1 MPFRRIIKF
10 FGVDVYPLMKRF
22 LLALAVA
29 LLLTFVG
36 LSSTHAQTPPSTSS
50 PTDLSHLLIALR
62 NQAAKLEFNSAMRVN
77 FESFTS
83 SRKLTPGTIRYPDY
97 VMVHLLFEATR
108 DAGFWN
114 MRWNITD
121 QPPNSDRVWR
131 QWRSVNAP
139 SFVAPTA
146 IAECD
151 ELSALYA
158 FLVERAGVRAV
169 GLFWPYPNHTVAV
182 WMPFGRLRLLLRG
195 SLCNIHRRRPSR
207 LLGTPCRTEHRSE
220 TWAIPSLCRATPS
233 ATSERLVELLGSSPI
248 PRSFVA
254 SCVSFQLRLL
264 PSTGVTRLH
273 RYNEPL
279 RHPKTARP
287 VSRELPV
294 DPRCDHRWDF
304 PCCGWSPLP
313 ACRRQYPD
321 RFDGTCSL
329 VPFHQLRPSLDL
341 RRVGSCISGF
351 EACSAFTHVTACTL
365 AKSP

>member
-139 SFVAPTA
+139 LVRRSNGNRRM
-146 IAECD
+146 CR
-151 ELSALYA
+151 A
-158 FLVERAGVRAV
+158 FHPLRILVERAGVRAV
-169 GLFWPYPNHTVAV
+169 GLFWPYPNRTVAV
-182 WMPFGRLRLLLRG
+182 WMPRLAAGPPVR
-195 SLCNIHRRRPSR
+195 I
-207 LLGTPCRTEHRSE
+207 
-220 TWAIPSLCRATPS
+220 
-233 ATSERLVELLGSSPI
+233 VI
-248 PRSFVA
+248 PR
-254 SCVSFQLRLL
+254 L
-264 PSTGVTRLH
+264 
-273 RYNEPL
+273 
-279 RHPKTARP
+279 
-287 VSRELPV
+287 
-294 DPRCDHRWDF
+294 
-304 PCCGWSPLP
+304 
-313 ACRRQYPD
+313 
-321 RFDGTCSL
+321 
-329 VPFHQLRPSLDL
+329 
-341 RRVGSCISGF
+341 
-351 EACSAFTHVTACTL
+351 
-365 AKSP
+365 KSS